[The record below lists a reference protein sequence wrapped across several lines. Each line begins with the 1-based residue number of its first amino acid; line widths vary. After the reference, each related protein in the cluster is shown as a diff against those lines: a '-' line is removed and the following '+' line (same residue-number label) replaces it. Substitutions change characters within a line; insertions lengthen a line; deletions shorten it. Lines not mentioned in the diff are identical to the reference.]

1 MTTKDILKKYR
12 NYRDL
17 KNYFDRKLALQWR
30 MGIDASIGELAA
42 RDRYAEL
49 VSHIESAINGVTDPT
64 EQLLLR
70 LRYIDGWSWTKIS
83 FAIHYSLAQTK
94 RIHEKAIAH
103 LERNGFWSKWSWVEE
118 DQA

>member
-1 MTTKDILKKYR
+1 MTTKELLKKYR

-17 KNYFDRKLALQWR
+17 KNYFDRKLSLQWR
-30 MGIDASIGELAA
+30 LGIDASIADLAT

-49 VSHIESAINGVTDPT
+49 VSQIERAINGVTDPT

-94 RIHEKAIAH
+94 RIHEKALKH
-103 LERNGFWSKWSWVEE
+103 LELYGSWTKPGWTEE
-118 DQA
+118 DPT